1 MIRHTDV
8 APITQRE
15 YLEKRMHEEADAA
28 VNASSIEATLIHVVL
43 ATAYALRFNGG
54 SAATRQEAATWV
66 DNHRI
71 W

>member
-1 MIRHTDV
+1 MIHHGDV

-15 YLEKRMHEEADAA
+15 YLELRVHEEADAA
-28 VNASSIEATLIHVVL
+28 VNAASVEATLIHVVL
-43 ATAYALRFNGG
+43 ATAYANRFKDR
-54 SAATRQEAATWV
+54 SAVTKQEGDDWV